1 MKSVIAELK
10 KVLNSM
16 QADLHD
22 IFQMSIDS
30 ISNQLVQV
38 DIITSDV
45 QKSPSYD
52 AIISQFVG
60 GMKFIS
66 TQEELEDYCKVFITA
81 LANVG
86 GPLRRA
92 AQMLQQDWIEI
103 VKKQLGVDLQ
113 IYDNMT
119 GNYMYKIISN
129 R

>member
-1 MKSVIAELK
+1 MTAVIAELK

-16 QADLHD
+16 QADLND
-22 IFQMSIDS
+22 IFQMSIGS

-60 GMKFIS
+60 GMNFIS
-66 TQEELEDYCKVFITA
+66 TQKELEEHCKVFIKA
-81 LANVG
+81 LTNVG

-92 AQMLQQDWIEI
+92 ALMIKQKWIDAVKQELGIELQ
-103 VKKQLGVDLQ
+103 L
-113 IYDNMT
+113 N
-119 GNYMYKIISN
+119 
-129 R
+129 